1 MSAHFLEDERLSD
14 LLVQRAVEGLDSAA
28 SAELAERAQRYR
40 DYDDDAVDRI
50 AAALSISGL
59 EVEPMPTHLR
69 DRLEAKANDWSTEQ
83 AGQSARVVA
92 FPETPKAADIS
103 GGFRWLA
110 AASVLV
116 GVLGWYQAFDNGAER
131 DRLATELDGA
141 KKTLADTLD
150 SLESQ
155 QALVASLQIQRA
167 PDFGQ
172 RMSVL
177 AGGGR
182 ARVIAWTHTEDP
194 AALGARGELVWDNDT
209 QEGYMRF
216 SGLAPNNPEELQYQ
230 LWIFDETRD
239 DRHPVDG
246 GVFDMPA
253 GESEVVVPIRAKLP
267 VGKPVLFAITVE
279 RPGGVVV
286 SSRERIALLAKPN
299 QEI

>member
-28 SAELAERAQRYR
+28 GAELAERAQRYR

-69 DRLEAKANDWSTEQ
+69 DRLEAEANNWSTER

-116 GVLGWYQAFDNGAER
+116 GVVGWYQAFDNGAER

-141 KKTLADTLD
+141 KQTLADTLD

-155 QALVASLQIQRA
+155 RALVASLQNQRA

-194 AALGARGELVWDNDT
+194 AALEARGELVWDNDT

>member
-69 DRLEAKANDWSTEQ
+69 DRLEAEANDWSTEQ

-155 QALVASLQIQRA
+155 QALVASLQNQRA

-194 AALGARGELVWDNDT
+194 AALEARGELVWDNDT

>member
-69 DRLEAKANDWSTEQ
+69 DRLEAEANDWSTEQ

-92 FPETPKAADIS
+92 YPGTPKAADIS

-141 KKTLADTLD
+141 KQTLADTLD

-155 QALVASLQIQRA
+155 QALVASLQNQRA

-194 AALGARGELVWDNDT
+194 AALEARGELVWDNDT

-253 GESEVVVPIRAKLP
+253 SESEVVVPIRAKLP